1 MKIANRI
8 SSSLALVALLASC
21 VEEQFP
27 DSEVIPGFPV
37 RPVLE

>member
-1 MKIANRI
+1 MKIANKML
-8 SSSLALVALLASC
+8 SSLAMVALLASC
-21 VEEQFP
+21 VEEQFT